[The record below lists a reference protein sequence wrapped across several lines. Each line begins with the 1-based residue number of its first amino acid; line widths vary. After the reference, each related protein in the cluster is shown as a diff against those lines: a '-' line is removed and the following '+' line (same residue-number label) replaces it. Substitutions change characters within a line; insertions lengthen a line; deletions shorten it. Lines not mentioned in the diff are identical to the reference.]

1 MGRIRRAW
9 ELTKQSWAVVKRDR
23 SLMVFPLVG
32 GTIGLILAVLFGGGG
47 YALYDATGSEPAVI
61 AVLVVGAYFLILVS
75 VYCNVALSACAARAL
90 EGHDTTA
97 GEGFSAAGARFGP
110 VAGWALLSLVVGGL
124 INLVQALLREGAGQ
138 LVAALVGGLANMA
151 WSVATFFVV
160 PVIALEGLGPTG
172 ALKRSLAVIRERWGE
187 GVAGSFAIGGLI
199 FLMAFL
205 PGLALFAIGVAVSS
219 SVPFLGA
226 VLVVLGIAV
235 FVIGA
240 VVQTALMAIFKV
252 ALYRF
257 ATEDR
262 VLAEYAREEL
272 ETAFRPKRRRGLA
285 RA

>member
-1 MGRIRRAW
+1 MGRIRRGW

-23 SLMVFPLVG
+23 SLMVFPLVAGLG
-32 GTIGLILAVLFGGGG
+32 GLVLAVLFGGGG
-47 YALYDATGSEPAVI
+47 YALYDATGSEPAMI
-61 AVLVVGAYFLILVS
+61 AVLVVGAYLLILAS
-75 VYCNVALSACAARAL
+75 IFCNVALSSCAARAL

-97 GEGFSAAGARFGP
+97 GEGFTAAGSRFGP
-110 VAGWALLSLVVGGL
+110 IAGWSLLALVVGGL
-124 INLVQALLREGAGQ
+124 ISLVQAVLREGAGQ

-160 PVIALEGLGPTG
+160 PVIALEGLGPKD
-172 ALKRSLAVIRERWGE
+172 ALKRSFSVVRERWGE

-199 FLMAFL
+199 FLLAFL
-205 PGLALFAIGVAVSS
+205 PGLALFVIGVAISS
-219 SVPFLGA
+219 SVPVLA
-226 VLVVLGIAV
+226 VVLIVLGIAV

-257 ATEDR
+257 ATQDR
-262 VLAEYAREEL
+262 VLADYTREEL
-272 ETAFRPKRRRGLA
+272 ETAFRPKRRGLA

>member
-1 MGRIRRAW
+1 
-9 ELTKQSWAVVKRDR
+9 
-23 SLMVFPLVG
+23 
-32 GTIGLILAVLFGGGG
+32 
-47 YALYDATGSEPAVI
+47 
-61 AVLVVGAYFLILVS
+61 
-75 VYCNVALSACAARAL
+75 
-90 EGHDTTA
+90 
-97 GEGFSAAGARFGP
+97 
-110 VAGWALLSLVVGGL
+110 
-124 INLVQALLREGAGQ
+124 
-138 LVAALVGGLANMA
+138 MA